1 MNAPRKRRE
10 AVHGWL
16 ILDKPYGMTSTQA
29 VGKVRFLFN
38 AEKAGHGGTLD
49 PLASGLLPI
58 ALGEATKTVSYAMDG
73 RKVYRFTACWGEE
86 RTTDDLEGEVSATS
100 DRRPSGKEI
109 ELILPRFTGEI
120 MQAPPAFS
128 AIKVDGERAYD
139 LARAGEAV
147 ELAERPIL
155 IEALRLVDVPD
166 RDHATFEV
174 TCGKGTYIR
183 SLARDMGRALGTAA
197 HVTMLRRV
205 AVGPFTEDHMI
216 SLENL
221 TELGHKAPGGDAKTG
236 ALLPI
241 ETVLDGIPAL
251 AIDEEQ
257 ARRLKLGQAVLLRGA
272 NAPIAEDAV
281 LVMSGGKPLG
291 IGTIVQGSLKP
302 KRLFNL

>member
-1 MNAPRKRRE
+1 MKRQRTP
-10 AVHGWL
+10 VHGWV
-16 ILDKPYGMTSTQA
+16 ILDKPYGMSSTQA
-29 VGKVRFLFN
+29 VGKVRWLFN

-73 RKVYRFTACWGEE
+73 RKIYRFTARWGEE
-86 RTTDDLEGEVSATS
+86 RTTDDLEGAVTVTS
-100 DRRPSGKEI
+100 DRRPTRSEI
-109 ELILPRFTGEI
+109 EAILSRFTGEI

-155 IEALRLVDVPD
+155 IEALRLVEMPD
-166 RDHATFEV
+166 PDHATFEV

-197 HVTMLRRV
+197 HVSMLRRV
-205 AVGPFTEDHMI
+205 AVGPFTESHMI

-221 TELGHKAPGGDAKTG
+221 GDLGHNAPGGDANKG
-236 ALLPI
+236 VLLPI

-272 NAPIAEDAV
+272 NAPIAEDSV

-291 IGTIVQGSLKP
+291 IGTISQGSLKP

>member
-1 MNAPRKRRE
+1 MAKSKRTP
-10 AVHGWL
+10 VHGWL

-29 VGKVRFLFN
+29 VGKIRFLFN

-86 RTTDDLEGEVSATS
+86 RTTDDLEGLVSATS
-100 DRRPSGKEI
+100 DKRPSREEI
-109 ELILPRFTGEI
+109 EPMLPRFTGEI

-155 IEALRLVDVPD
+155 IEALKLVDIPD
-166 RDHATFEV
+166 RDHAIFEV

-197 HVTMLRRV
+197 HVTSLRRV
-205 AVGPFTEDHMI
+205 AVGPFTEAHMI

>member
-73 RKVYRFTACWGEE
+73 RTVDRFTACWGEE

-251 AIDEEQ
+251 AIDDEQ

>member
-1 MNAPRKRRE
+1 MKKPRTP
-10 AVHGWL
+10 VHGWL

-29 VGKVRFLFN
+29 VGKVRWLFN

-58 ALGEATKTVSYAMDG
+58 ALGEATKTVSHAMDG
-73 RKVYRFTACWGEE
+73 RKIYRFTAQWGEE
-86 RTTDDLEGEVSATS
+86 RTTDDLEGEISATS
-100 DRRPSGKEI
+100 GKRPSREEI
-109 ELILPRFTGEI
+109 ESILPRFTGEI

-147 ELAERPIL
+147 DLAPRPVLIGELKLVAAE
-155 IEALRLVDVPD
+155 A
-166 RDHATFEV
+166 DHATFEV

-183 SLARDMGRALGTAA
+183 SLARDMGRALGSAA
-197 HVTMLRRV
+197 HVSVLRRV
-205 AVGPFTEDHMI
+205 AVGPFTEAHMI

-221 TELGHKAPGGDAKTG
+221 DDLSHKAPGGNAING

-251 AIDEEQ
+251 AIDADQ
-257 ARRLKLGQAVLLRGA
+257 ARRLRLGQPVLLRGA

-281 LVMSGGKPLG
+281 LVTSGGKPLG
-291 IGTIVQGSLKP
+291 IGLIEQGSLKP

>member
-1 MNAPRKRRE
+1 VNAPRKRRE

-251 AIDEEQ
+251 AIDDEQ

>member
-1 MNAPRKRRE
+1 MNAPRRRRE

-86 RTTDDLEGEVSATS
+86 RTTDDLEGVVSTTS
-100 DRRPSGKEI
+100 DKRPSREEI
-109 ELILPRFTGEI
+109 ESILPRFTGEI

-155 IEALRLVDVPD
+155 IEALKLVDIPD

-183 SLARDMGRALGTAA
+183 SLVRDMGRTLGTAA

-221 TELGHKAPGGDAKTG
+221 TELGHKAPGGDVKTG

>member
-100 DRRPSGKEI
+100 DLRPMQSEI
-109 ELILPRFTGEI
+109 ESILPRFTGEI

-139 LARAGEAV
+139 LARAGETV

-251 AIDEEQ
+251 AIDDEQ

>member
-1 MNAPRKRRE
+1 MKRQRTP
-10 AVHGWL
+10 VHGWV
-16 ILDKPYGMTSTQA
+16 ILDKPYGMSSTQA
-29 VGKVRFLFN
+29 VGKVRWLFN

-58 ALGEATKTVSYAMDG
+58 ALGEATKTVSHAMDG
-73 RKVYRFTACWGEE
+73 RKVYRFTARWGEE
-86 RTTDDLEGEVSATS
+86 RTTDDLEGEVTVTS
-100 DRRPSGKEI
+100 DHRPSRSDI
-109 ELILPRFTGEI
+109 AAVLSRFTGEI

-128 AIKVDGERAYD
+128 AIKVAGERAYD

-155 IEALRLVDVPD
+155 IEALTLVDVPD
-166 RDHATFEV
+166 PDHATFEV
-174 TCGKGTYIR
+174 ACGKGTYIR

-205 AVGPFTEDHMI
+205 AVGPFTETHMI

-221 TELGHKAPGGDAKTG
+221 TELSHKAPGGDANKG

-257 ARRLKLGQAVLLRGA
+257 ARRLKLGQTVLLRGA
-272 NAPIAEDAV
+272 NAPIAEDSV

-291 IGTIVQGSLKP
+291 IGTISQGSLKP

>member
-1 MNAPRKRRE
+1 MKKQRTP
-10 AVHGWL
+10 VHGWL
-16 ILDKPYGMTSTQA
+16 ILDKPHGMSSTQA
-29 VGKVRFLFN
+29 VGKVRHLFN

-49 PLASGLLPI
+49 PLATGLLPI

-73 RKVYRFTACWGEE
+73 RKVYRFTARWGEE

-100 DRRPSGKEI
+100 GKRPSESEI
-109 ELILPRFTGEI
+109 EQVLPRFTGEI
-120 MQAPPAFS
+120 LQAPPAFS

-147 ELAERPIL
+147 ELAPRPIL
-155 IEALRLVDVPD
+155 IEALRLVEAGP
-166 RDHATFEV
+166 DHATFEV

-183 SLARDMGRALGTAA
+183 SLARDMGRALGTVA
-197 HVTMLRRV
+197 HVSSLRRV
-205 AVGPFTEDHMI
+205 AVGPFTEAHMI

-221 TELGHKAPGGDAKTG
+221 EELSHKALGGNAITG

-251 AIDEEQ
+251 AIDEEK
-257 ARRLKLGQAVLLRGA
+257 ARRLRLGQPVLLRGA

-281 LVMSGGKPLG
+281 LVTCGGKPVG
-291 IGTIVQGSLKP
+291 IGQVSEGTLKP

>member
-1 MNAPRKRRE
+1 MKKQRTP
-10 AVHGWL
+10 VHGWL
-16 ILDKPYGMTSTQA
+16 ILDKPYGMSSTQA

-73 RKVYRFTACWGEE
+73 RKIYRFTLRWGEE
-86 RTTDDLEGEVSATS
+86 RTTDDLEGEVSARS
-100 DRRPSGKEI
+100 DRRPSQCEI
-109 ELILPRFTGEI
+109 GSILPRFTGEI

-147 ELAERPIL
+147 ELAERPVR

-166 RDHATFEV
+166 PDHATFEV

-183 SLARDMGRALGTAA
+183 SLARDMGRALGSAA
-197 HVTMLRRV
+197 HVSMLRRV
-205 AVGPFTEDHMI
+205 AVGPFTEAHMI

-221 TELGHKAPGGDAKTG
+221 MELSHKAPGGDAING

-251 AIDEEQ
+251 AIDADQ
-257 ARRLKLGQAVLLRGA
+257 ARRLRLGQPVLLRGA

-281 LVMSGGKPLG
+281 LVTSGGKPLG
-291 IGTIVQGSLKP
+291 IGLIEQGSLKP

>member
-1 MNAPRKRRE
+1 MAKTKRTP
-10 AVHGWL
+10 VTGWL

-86 RTTDDLEGEVSATS
+86 RTTDDLEGEVSTTS
-100 DRRPSGKEI
+100 DKRPAREEI
-109 ELILPRFTGEI
+109 ESILPRFTGNI

-139 LARAGEAV
+139 LARAGETV

-166 RDHATFEV
+166 PDHATFEV

-221 TELGHKAPGGDAKTG
+221 MELGHKAPGGDAKTG

-281 LVMSGGKPLG
+281 LVTSGGKPVG
-291 IGTIVQGSLKP
+291 IGLIEQGSLKP

>member
-1 MNAPRKRRE
+1 MAKSKRTP
-10 AVHGWL
+10 VHGWL

-29 VGKVRFLFN
+29 VGKIRFLFN

-86 RTTDDLEGEVSATS
+86 RTTDDLEGLVSATS
-100 DRRPSGKEI
+100 DKRPSREEI
-109 ELILPRFTGEI
+109 EPMLPRFTGEI

-155 IEALRLVDVPD
+155 IEALKLVDIPD
-166 RDHATFEV
+166 RDHAIFEV

-197 HVTMLRRV
+197 HVTSLRRV
-205 AVGPFTEDHMI
+205 AVGPFTEAHMI

-251 AIDEEQ
+251 AIDDEQ

>member
-1 MNAPRKRRE
+1 MKKHRTP
-10 AVHGWL
+10 VHGWV
-16 ILDKPYGMTSTQA
+16 ILDKPHGMSSTQA
-29 VGKVRFLFN
+29 VGKVRWLFN

-73 RKVYRFTACWGEE
+73 RKVYRFTARWGEE

-100 DRRPSGKEI
+100 AKRPTQSEI
-109 ELILPRFTGEI
+109 ADILPRFTGEI

-139 LARAGEAV
+139 LARSGEVV
-147 ELAERPIL
+147 ELAERPIR
-155 IEALRLVDVPD
+155 IEALRLIEAGPD
-166 RDHATFEV
+166 DATFEV

-197 HVTMLRRV
+197 HVSMLRRV
-205 AVGPFTEDHMI
+205 AVGPFTEAHMI

-221 TELGHKAPGGDAKTG
+221 EELSHKAPGGNAITG

-251 AIDEEQ
+251 AVDQEQ
-257 ARRLKLGQAVLLRGA
+257 ARRLRLGQPVLLRGA
-272 NAPIAEDAV
+272 TAPIAEDAV
-281 LVMSGGKPLG
+281 LVTCGGKPVG
-291 IGTIVQGSLKP
+291 IGQVSEGTLKP

>member
-1 MNAPRKRRE
+1 MKRQKTP
-10 AVHGWL
+10 VHGWV
-16 ILDKPYGMTSTQA
+16 ILDKPYGMSSTQA

-58 ALGEATKTVSYAMDG
+58 ALGEATKTVSHAMDG
-73 RKVYRFTACWGEE
+73 RKVYRFTARWGEE
-86 RTTDDLEGEVSATS
+86 RTTDDLEGEVTVRS
-100 DRRPSGKEI
+100 DRRPAQSEI
-109 ELILPRFTGEI
+109 EEVLPRFTGEI

-147 ELAERPIL
+147 ELAERPVT
-155 IEALRLVDVPD
+155 IEALRLVEAPD
-166 RDHATFEV
+166 PDHATFEV

-183 SLARDMGRALGTAA
+183 SLARDMARALGTVA
-197 HVTMLRRV
+197 HVSMLRRI
-205 AVGPFTEDHMI
+205 AVGPFGEAHMI
-216 SLENL
+216 SLEKL
-221 TELGHKAPGGDAKTG
+221 SDLSHKAPGGDAING

-251 AIDEEQ
+251 AIDEEK
-257 ARRLKLGQAVLLRGA
+257 ARRLKLGQPVLLRGA
-272 NAPIAEDAV
+272 NASIAEDVV

-291 IGTIVQGSLKP
+291 LGQISEGTLKP

>member
-272 NAPIAEDAV
+272 NAPIAEDSV

-291 IGTIVQGSLKP
+291 IGTISQGSLKP

>member
-1 MNAPRKRRE
+1 M
-10 AVHGWL
+10 
-16 ILDKPYGMTSTQA
+16 
-29 VGKVRFLFN
+29 
-38 AEKAGHGGTLD
+38 
-49 PLASGLLPI
+49 
-58 ALGEATKTVSYAMDG
+58 
-73 RKVYRFTACWGEE
+73 
-86 RTTDDLEGEVSATS
+86 
-100 DRRPSGKEI
+100 
-109 ELILPRFTGEI
+109 
-120 MQAPPAFS
+120 
-128 AIKVDGERAYD
+128 
-139 LARAGEAV
+139 

-197 HVTMLRRV
+197 HVTSLRRV

-251 AIDEEQ
+251 AIDDEQ

-291 IGTIVQGSLKP
+291 IGTIIQGSLKP

>member
-1 MNAPRKRRE
+1 MAKIKRTP
-10 AVHGWL
+10 VHGWL

-29 VGKVRFLFN
+29 VGKVRWLFN

-58 ALGEATKTVSYAMDG
+58 ALGEATKTVSHAMDG
-73 RKVYRFTACWGEE
+73 RKVYRFTARWGEE
-86 RTTDDLEGEVSATS
+86 RTTDDLEGEVTVTS
-100 DRRPSGKEI
+100 GHRPSRSDI
-109 ELILPRFTGEI
+109 EAVLSRFTGEI

-155 IEALRLVDVPD
+155 IEALTLVGMPD
-166 RDHATFEV
+166 PDHATFEV

-197 HVTMLRRV
+197 HVSSLRRV
-205 AVGPFTEDHMI
+205 AVGPFTETHMI

-221 TELGHKAPGGDAKTG
+221 TELSHKAPGGDANKG
-236 ALLPI
+236 VLLPI

-257 ARRLKLGQAVLLRGA
+257 ARRLKLGQTVLLRGA
-272 NAPIAEDAV
+272 NAPIAEDSV
-281 LVMSGGKPLG
+281 LMMSGGKPLG
-291 IGTIVQGSLKP
+291 IGTIIQGSLKP